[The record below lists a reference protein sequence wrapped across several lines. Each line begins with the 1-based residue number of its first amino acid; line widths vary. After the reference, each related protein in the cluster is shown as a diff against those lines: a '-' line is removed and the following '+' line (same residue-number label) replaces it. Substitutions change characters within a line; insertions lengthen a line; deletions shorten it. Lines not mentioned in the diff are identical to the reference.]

1 MHSNDV
7 PLGWAIG
14 VAIMFS
20 EQSTSKED
28 VDAQRE
34 RRAPKYFRLVSA
46 EEGGGPIHEQLYQR
60 VRELII
66 SGALQHGARLAPSRS
81 LAASLGVSR
90 NSVLTALDRLTA
102 DGFLEARKG
111 SGVYIAYRGAHSE
124 PQPAPGAEFSA
135 KEPLPFALG
144 VPPTDIFPAKLWER
158 LQSRIWKRLSPLTL
172 HEDDAVGWLGLRQAI
187 ATHVAM
193 TRGLQCSP
201 AQVIVVS
208 CIAAG
213 LDLAVRSLDLVG
225 KSVWMEDPGYNAA
238 ASALQYAGVH
248 VVPVAVDEFGI
259 DVEAG
264 CRAASNAKG
273 AFVTPACQFPN
284 NIAMSSARRHALLDW
299 AAQSDG
305 WILEDDFGAHSADP
319 AHRTLPLAATP
330 GSRVIY
336 FNTFNQVLFPA
347 LRVAY
352 MVLPAA
358 LVARFAAVQKGL
370 SGSANI
376 PNQMVLADFIA
387 QGHLDTH
394 IKRLLSARELRRA
407 ALIQALEARLSEHL
421 SFDGAALG
429 YHIVCSLKHVTIE
442 QLLIGSRRA
451 NLVLEPMAKYQLG
464 KTRPQQILLGYLGYT
479 PLAIAD
485 ATARLCGVFES
496 LERAAP

>member
-1 MHSNDV
+1 
-7 PLGWAIG
+7 
-14 VAIMFS
+14 MFS

-28 VDAQRE
+28 VDTQRE
-34 RRAPKYFRLVSA
+34 RRAPKYFRLVTA
-46 EEGGGPIHEQLYQR
+46 EEGGAPIHEQLYQR

-111 SGVYIAYRGAHSE
+111 SGVYIAYRGAHSA
-124 PQPAPGAEFSA
+124 PQSVPGAEYSP

-144 VPPTDIFPAKLWER
+144 VPPTDIFPARLWER
-158 LQSRIWKRLSPLTL
+158 LQARIWKRLSPLTL

-201 AQVIVVS
+201 AQVVVVS

-238 ASALQYAGVH
+238 ASALQYAGVR
-248 VVPVAVDEFGI
+248 VVPVGVDQFGI

-264 CRAASNAKG
+264 RRAASNAKG
-273 AFVTPACQFPN
+273 VFVTPACQFPN
-284 NIAMSSARRHALLDW
+284 NVAMSKSRRSELLAW
-299 AAQSDG
+299 AEEFDG
-305 WILEDDFGAHSADP
+305 WILEDDFGAQSADP
-319 AHRTLPLAATP
+319 AHRPPALAATP

-352 MVLPAA
+352 LILPAA
-358 LVARFAAVQKGL
+358 LVTRFAAVQKGL

-387 QGHLDTH
+387 QGHLDAH
-394 IKRLLSARELRRA
+394 IKQLLSARELRRA
-407 ALIQALEARLSEHL
+407 ALVHALEARLSEHL
-421 SFDGAALG
+421 SFGDARSG
-429 YHIVCSLKHVTIE
+429 YHIVCSPKRVTIE
-442 QLLIGSRRA
+442 QVLAGCRMQ
-451 NLVLEPMAKYQLG
+451 NLVVEPLAKYILGANRSQQL
-464 KTRPQQILLGYLGYT
+464 LLGYLGFT
-479 PLAIAD
+479 PTAIAD
-485 ATARLCGVFES
+485 AAERLCAVLDS
-496 LERAAP
+496 IERTPL